1 MEEFK
6 KWVEQAER
14 DLNTAEYLF
23 EGKRYKEASFFSQ
36 QSAEKLLKALLIK
49 KDKKIIRIHDLV
61 KLGKLLNLDSNL
73 IKDCEI
79 LSKVYIDSRYPD
91 LGEKEYTKEETTND
105 IKIAKKILKWTKE
118 N

>member
-36 QSAEKLLKALLIK
+36 QSAE
-49 KDKKIIRIHDLV
+49 
-61 KLGKLLNLDSNL
+61 N
-73 IKDCEI
+73 
-79 LSKVYIDSRYPD
+79 Y
-91 LGEKEYTKEETTND
+91 
-105 IKIAKKILKWTKE
+105 
-118 N
+118 